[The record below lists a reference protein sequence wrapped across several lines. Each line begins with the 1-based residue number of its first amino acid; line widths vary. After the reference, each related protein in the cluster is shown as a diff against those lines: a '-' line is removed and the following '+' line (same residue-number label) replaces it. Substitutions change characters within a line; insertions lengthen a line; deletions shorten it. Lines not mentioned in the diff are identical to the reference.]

1 MKPVMV
7 DDALL
12 LSAVRYALGRQ
23 TYIVGETVREVL
35 AVWPSLS
42 HVRRRQIRHEVY
54 EALKQEGPLA
64 VSPIDRAE
72 WQRLLDWAASD
83 E

>member
-1 MKPVMV
+1 MKTVMV
-7 DDALL
+7 TEAML

-35 AVWPSLS
+35 AVWPSLNP
-42 HVRRRQIRHEVY
+42 RMQGLIRHEVT